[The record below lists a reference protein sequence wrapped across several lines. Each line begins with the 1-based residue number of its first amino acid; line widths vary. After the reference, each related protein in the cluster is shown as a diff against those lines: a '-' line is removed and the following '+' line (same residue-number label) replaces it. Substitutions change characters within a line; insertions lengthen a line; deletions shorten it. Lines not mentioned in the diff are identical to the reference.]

1 MGAERELIRTL
12 TLPYESIKTLYQG
25 DSEVRLYRN
34 ELIGQHQVGKRYD
47 TLGLES
53 TVAVNEGQLLKQIT
67 HDQVVPVLDV
77 VIPSGYT
84 APLAPVEL
92 IMPFYE
98 RGSLADAFLAGE
110 RFSVGEAIAMIVGA
124 LLGLAEIHECYSV
137 LHRDLKSP
145 NLFLTREDRL
155 LIGDLGVSITMD
167 EKGGGEAL
175 PSPRLYCP
183 PETFTTHRADR
194 RSDLFQM
201 GIVLH
206 ELSSGPLPYDDPA
219 YATEKMAERLGA
231 GRPAVRPKHMQPAP
245 WVPAGLRRVISKA
258 TQTDPAKRYTSAKH
272 MGNAISA
279 VRYVDW
285 SAVIEEPDRR
295 RWEGIS
301 VRRPDRRFAVDAKR
315 GRKGWAMIG
324 QQYVTSWRRVTERPD
339 AIAPDLESS
348 QAAAF
353 FQSMVDIATRH

>member
-12 TLPYESIKTLYQG
+12 TLPYESIKTLYEG

-53 TVAVNEGQLLKQIT
+53 TVAVNEGQLLKQIK
-67 HDQVVPVLDV
+67 HDHVVPVLDV
-77 VIPSGYT
+77 VIPSGYP

-110 RFSVGEAIAMIVGA
+110 RFSIGEAISMIGGA
-124 LLGLAEIHECYSV
+124 LLGLAEIHECYGV

-145 NLFLTREDRL
+145 NLFLTREGRL

-167 EKGGGEAL
+167 GEGGGEAL

-183 PETFTTHRADR
+183 PETFTAQRANR
-194 RSDLFQM
+194 QSDLFQM

-206 ELSSGPLPYDDPA
+206 ELSSGPLPYDDPV
-219 YATEKMAERLGA
+219 YETEKMAERLAG
-231 GRPAVRPKHMQPAP
+231 GRPAVRPKHMRPAP
-245 WVPAGLRRVISKA
+245 WVPSSLRRVISKA
-258 TQTDPAKRYTSAKH
+258 TQIDPKKRYISAKH
-272 MGNAISA
+272 MGDAISA
-279 VRYVDW
+279 ARYVDW
-285 SAVIEEPDRR
+285 RAVLEEPDHH
-295 RWEGIS
+295 RWEGAS
-301 VRRPDRRFAVDAKR
+301 VRRPDRRFAVNAKR
-315 GRKGWAMIG
+315 GRNGWVLIG
-324 QQYVTSWRRVTERPD
+324 QQYVTSWRRITDRPD
-339 AIAPDLESS
+339 AIVPDLNGP

>member
-67 HDQVVPVLDV
+67 HDHVVPVLDV
-77 VIPSGYT
+77 VIPSGYP

-124 LLGLAEIHECYSV
+124 LLGLAEIHECYGV

-145 NLFLTREDRL
+145 NLFLTKEGRL

-167 EKGGGEAL
+167 GKGGGEAL

-194 RSDLFQM
+194 PSDLFQM

-231 GRPAVRPKHMQPAP
+231 GRPAVRPKHMRPHPGFLLAFAGSSPRRRRPIPPSATPAP
-245 WVPAGLRRVISKA
+245 NTWETPSLPCA
-258 TQTDPAKRYTSAKH
+258 TS
-272 MGNAISA
+272 
-279 VRYVDW
+279 
-285 SAVIEEPDRR
+285 
-295 RWEGIS
+295 
-301 VRRPDRRFAVDAKR
+301 
-315 GRKGWAMIG
+315 IG
-324 QQYVTSWRRVTERPD
+324 AR
-339 AIAPDLESS
+339 SS
-348 QAAAF
+348 RSPIAAAGRA
-353 FQSMVDIATRH
+353 SPCGGLIADSRSTPNAAGKDGP